1 MERAAALRWAVDL
14 LSGSLTDAESSRD
27 PPTLSDPILQM
38 RTHAYRAAFPDLT
51 ITVRQLVVDGDWV
64 AVHATGR
71 GRHTAVFQGCPPTGR
86 EWSAACTA
94 MFQVID
100 HQVVHGWVTWDL
112 LSILEQLGAIERS
125 DTVSA

>member
-1 MERAAALRWAVDL
+1 MHV
-14 LSGSLTDAESSRD
+14 
-27 PPTLSDPILQM
+27 Q
-38 RTHAYRAAFPDLT
+38 AYRTAFPDLT
-51 ITVRQLVVDGDWV
+51 ITVRQLVIDGDWV

-86 EWSAACTA
+86 AWSAACTA
-94 MFQVID
+94 MFQVSD
-100 HQVVHGWVTWDL
+100 PHVVRGWVTWDL